1 MTSKMRQLPNPS
13 AIPAESIN
21 HGEVY
26 TQRWVVDLILDLVG
40 YTPDRDLSE
49 VVITDPACGGGAFL
63 VGITE
68 RLSESCRKFGREL
81 PSDGIRAFDILARNV
96 SSSREKI
103 CSILTADGWEQG
115 GAEILAEK
123 WITQGDYLLSDI
135 TPADIVIGNP
145 PYIRL
150 EDVPAD
156 RMQSYRARNLTMTG
170 RSDIYVGFF
179 ERGLES
185 LKEGGALG
193 FICADR
199 WMRNQY
205 GRELR
210 KLIASRFS
218 VDSVIVMHD
227 VDAFEDRV
235 AAYPAVTII
244 RNSPQSDTMVA
255 DTSKELGPKQAR
267 RLLSWLQ
274 KREPTEVTEVGF
286 TAARLP
292 HWFSGDESWPTGSP
306 ARLALLE
313 HLNDAF
319 PVLEE
324 TDTKVGI
331 GVATGADS
339 VFLTTDANLVESDRL
354 LPLSMVKD
362 ARSGVFDWTGSYLVN
377 PWTADGDLVS
387 LDSYPRLNS
396 YLQKNRGL
404 LSRRHVA
411 KKRPDQWYRTIDKVD
426 ASLVGK
432 PKLLL
437 PDMRLTI
444 HPTLE
449 QGGHYPHHNLYYVTS
464 ESWDLEVLGG
474 LLLSRVAQL
483 FVESYAV
490 RMRGGTL
497 RFQAQYLR
505 RIRVPQPDSLS
516 ERNRRDLIAAFRS
529 RDVEA
534 ATSAALRAYGIL
546 TSLPK

>member
-1 MTSKMRQLPNPS
+1 MSKTRRLPNSS
-13 AIPAESIN
+13 AIPAESIK

-26 TQRWVVDLILDLVG
+26 TQRWVVDLILDLVE

-49 VVITDPACGGGAFL
+49 VVITDPACGSGAFL
-63 VGITE
+63 VAIAE
-68 RLSESCRKFGREL
+68 RLSESCRKFGKDL
-81 PSDGIRAFDILARNV
+81 PVDGIRAFDILARNV
-96 SSSREKI
+96 SSSRQKI
-103 CSILTADGWEQG
+103 HFILTADDWKESTVS
-115 GAEILAEK
+115 ALTAN
-123 WITQGDYLLSDI
+123 WVTQGDYLLSDV
-135 TPADIVIGNP
+135 TRADIVVGNP

-156 RMQSYRARNLTMTG
+156 RMQSYRARNHTMTG
-170 RSDIYVGFF
+170 RSDVYVGFF
-179 ERGLES
+179 QRGLES
-185 LKEGGALG
+185 LKDEGVLG

-218 VDSVIVMHD
+218 IDSVVIMHD
-227 VDAFEDRV
+227 VDAFEDKV

-244 RNSPQSDTMVA
+244 RNKSQGSTVVA
-255 DTSKELGPKQAR
+255 DTSKELGPKQAH
-267 RLLSWLQ
+267 RLSAWMRD
-274 KREPTEVTEVGF
+274 KKPTEVSDIGF
-286 TAARLP
+286 SAACLP

-313 HLNDAF
+313 HLNDTF
-319 PVLEE
+319 PALEE
-324 TDTKVGI
+324 TGTRVGI

-339 VFLTTDANLVESDRL
+339 VFLTTDAKLVEPGRL

-362 ARSGVFDWTGSYLVN
+362 ARSGAFKWTGSYLVN
-377 PWTADGDLVS
+377 PWTTDGDLVS

-396 YLQKNRGL
+396 YLQRNQEI
-404 LSRRHVA
+404 LSRRHIA
-411 KKRPDQWYRTIDKVD
+411 KKRTDQWYRTIDKVD
-426 ASLVGK
+426 ASLISK

-449 QGGHYPHHNLYYVTS
+449 RGGHYPHHNLYYVTS
-464 ESWDLEVLGG
+464 ETWDLEVLGG

-505 RIRVPQPDSLS
+505 RIRVPHPESLS
-516 ERNRRDLIAAFRS
+516 PGNRQDLIEAFRS
-529 RDVEA
+529 RDVDA
-534 ATSAALRAYGIL
+534 ATSAALRAYGIF
-546 TSLPK
+546 TSLPE